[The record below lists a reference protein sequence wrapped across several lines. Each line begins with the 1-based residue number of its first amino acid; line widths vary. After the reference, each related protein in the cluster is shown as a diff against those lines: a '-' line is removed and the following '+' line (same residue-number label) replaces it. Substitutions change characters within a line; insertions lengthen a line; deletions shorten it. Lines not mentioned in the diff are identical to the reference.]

1 MTQKKEKIR
10 PSEEDFNQYVSQTDG
25 YDSEFERESQSVQSL
40 NFDNVQKIDNHCEL
54 TTPLHEKMT
63 DIICSNFASRISQ
76 TTSKET
82 ERNFLL
88 SRNRPLS
95 ILLVNTEL

>member
-40 NFDNVQKIDNHCEL
+40 NFDNVQKIDN
-54 TTPLHEKMT
+54 
-63 DIICSNFASRISQ
+63 
-76 TTSKET
+76 
-82 ERNFLL
+82 
-88 SRNRPLS
+88 
-95 ILLVNTEL
+95 